1 MSNLFWLTEA
11 QTARLLPFF
20 CKCHGRPRVDDIFG
34 LEALLS
40 SSSAVACGGATPW
53 DYGPAKT
60 LHNRR
65 KRWSDDEVIGRIMV
79 GLSAEDADP
88 MTTMIDVD

>member
-1 MSNLFWLTEA
+1 M
-11 QTARLLPFF
+11 
-20 CKCHGRPRVDDIFG
+20 
-34 LEALLS
+34 
-40 SSSAVACGGATPW
+40 ACGGATPW
-53 DYGPAKT
+53 DYGLAKT